1 MLQSIYFTLTAILL
15 YLLADWILV
24 RIEQRRGE
32 LLPHRNLVFF
42 VLLLGL
48 AVGTFALIRHFTGQ
62 A

>member
-15 YLLADWILV
+15 YLVADWILV
-24 RIEQRRGE
+24 RIEQARGE
-32 LLPHRNLVFF
+32 LLPHRNIVFF

-48 AVGTFALIRHFTGQ
+48 AVGTFALIRHFTGT